1 MTQTVS
7 VQQYFA
13 IETFRPN
20 GLTRNLDSL
29 TNKNDQRP
37 LILMASKCW
46 GGGRSKLLSDQ
57 RKTFV
62 QPTGH
67 TPNHFLHWAT

>member
-20 GLTRNLDSL
+20 GLTRNL
-29 TNKNDQRP
+29 
-37 LILMASKCW
+37 
-46 GGGRSKLLSDQ
+46 
-57 RKTFV
+57 
-62 QPTGH
+62 
-67 TPNHFLHWAT
+67 

>member
-1 MTQTVS
+1 
-7 VQQYFA
+7 
-13 IETFRPN
+13 
-20 GLTRNLDSL
+20 
-29 TNKNDQRP
+29 
-37 LILMASKCW
+37 
-46 GGGRSKLLSDQ
+46 